1 MMTMMCNMMM
11 NTVFMITVVTIK
23 GMKLI
28 MRIMVL
34 IKVIM
39 IMRKKEKW

>member
-1 MMTMMCNMMM
+1 MTMMCNMMM

-23 GMKLI
+23 GMILI
-28 MRIMVL
+28 MRILVL